1 MRANDTLVARTCDI
15 VQMFASGATSSDV
28 RSSIDTEEEPLS
40 HLVDYLSGVDDIPP
54 TTQIAI
60 LVGAHS
66 YDRRPAF
73 TNFSTWHRSAWEQGY
88 GVRQLTD
95 IDQAIFE
102 SFIII
107 EANQA
112 NNLPHSTI
120 EHLAESGK
128 QILLIAPSTT
138 QPLDSTFAKIA
149 GVQFEG
155 ESHLQR
161 LDEAN
166 DATWHLVGRLTQPSL
181 KDAGTHLKTST
192 APLKLTATDPSLERT
207 RQLMNE
213 PRPAL
218 RAANWARIFTP
229 GDSTT
234 TLASVDDPLSELDG
248 RPIITKR
255 AVANAHGETG
265 GNVWL
270 VGADLDAFTRATL
283 LRLISVHARIRPTNL
298 EFPRGIEVVQR
309 AHMTFIVNH
318 GSTMAELSNVHG
330 SDVVSGNR
338 CTGHVALAP
347 HSVMVVVE
355 E

>member
-1 MRANDTLVARTCDI
+1 MGANDTLVARTCDI

-40 HLVDYLSGVDDIPP
+40 HLIDYLSAVDDVPP
-54 TTQIAI
+54 ATQIAI
-60 LVGAHS
+60 LVGSHS
-66 YDRRPAF
+66 YDTRPAF
-73 TNFSTWHRSAWEQGY
+73 TNFSTWVRSAWEQGY
-88 GVRQLTD
+88 GVRVLTD

-102 SFIII
+102 SLIII
-107 EANQA
+107 DANQA
-112 NNLPHSTI
+112 NTLPYSTI
-120 EHLAESGK
+120 EHLAESGN
-128 QILLIAPSTT
+128 QLLLIAPSTT

-155 ESHLQR
+155 ESHLQS

-166 DATWHLVGRLTQPSL
+166 DATWHLVGRLTEASL

-255 AVANAHGETG
+255 AVANAQGEAG

-270 VGADLDAFTRATL
+270 VGAGLDAFTRATL
-283 LRLISVHARIRPTNL
+283 LRLISVYARIRPTNL

-347 HSVMVVVE
+347 HSVMVVVGE
-355 E
+355 

>member
-40 HLVDYLSGVDDIPP
+40 YLVDYLSGVDDIPP

-107 EANQA
+107 DANQA

-120 EHLAESGK
+120 KHLAESDK

-309 AHMTFIVNH
+309 AHMTFIVNR

>member
-1 MRANDTLVARTCDI
+1 MRANDTLVAHTCDI

-28 RSSIDTEEEPLS
+28 RSSIDIEEEPLS
-40 HLVDYLSGVDDIPP
+40 HLVDYLSGVDDVPP

-60 LVGAHS
+60 LVGSHS

-73 TNFSTWHRSAWEQGY
+73 TNFSTWLRSAWEQGY

-107 EANQA
+107 DANQA

-128 QILLIAPSTT
+128 QVLLIAPSTK
-138 QPLDSTFAKIA
+138 QPSDSTFAKIA

-283 LRLISVHARIRPTNL
+283 LRLISIHARVRPTNL

-347 HSVMVVVE
+347 HSVMVVVGE
-355 E
+355 

>member
-15 VQMFASGATSSDV
+15 VQMFASGATSSTV

-40 HLVDYLSGVDDIPP
+40 YLVDYLSGVDDIPP

-60 LVGAHS
+60 LVGSHS

-107 EANQA
+107 DANQA

-138 QPLDSTFAKIA
+138 QPLDSTFEKIA

>member
-1 MRANDTLVARTCDI
+1 MRANDTLVAHTCDI

-107 EANQA
+107 DANQA

-120 EHLAESGK
+120 EHLAENGK

-149 GVQFEG
+149 GVQFDG

-192 APLKLTATDPSLERT
+192 APLKLTATDPSFERT

-255 AVANAHGETG
+255 AIANAHGETG

-283 LRLISVHARIRPTNL
+283 LRLISVHARVRPTNL

>member
-15 VQMFASGATSSDV
+15 VQMFASGAISSTV

-60 LVGAHS
+60 LVGSHS

-107 EANQA
+107 DANQA

-166 DATWHLVGRLTQPSL
+166 DATWHLVGRLTEPSL

-330 SDVVSGNR
+330 SDVISGNT

>member
-15 VQMFASGATSSDV
+15 VQMFASGATSSTV

-40 HLVDYLSGVDDIPP
+40 YLVDYLSGVDDIPP

-60 LVGAHS
+60 LVGSHS

-107 EANQA
+107 DANQT
-112 NNLPHSTI
+112 NTLPHSTI

-138 QPLDSTFAKIA
+138 QPLDSTFEKIA

>member
-1 MRANDTLVARTCDI
+1 MGANNTLVARTFDI
-15 VQMFASGATSSDV
+15 VRMFASGATSSAV
-28 RSSIDTEEEPLS
+28 RSSIDIEEEPLS
-40 HLVDYLSGVDDIPP
+40 HLVDYLSAVDDVPP

-60 LVGAHS
+60 LVDSDS

-73 TNFSTWHRSAWEQGY
+73 TNFSTWQRTAWEQGY
-88 GVRQLTD
+88 GVRVLTD

-102 SFIII
+102 SLIII
-107 EANQA
+107 DANQTNA
-112 NNLPHSTI
+112 LPHSTI
-120 EHLAESGK
+120 EHLAENGN
-128 QILLIAPSTT
+128 QVLLIAPSTT
-138 QPLDSTFAKIA
+138 QPSDSAFAKTA

-166 DATWHLVGRLTQPSL
+166 DATWHLVGRLTEPSL
-181 KDAGTHLKTST
+181 KHAGTHLKTST

-218 RAANWARIFTP
+218 RAANWARVFTP

-255 AVANAHGETG
+255 AVANAHGEAG

-298 EFPRGIEVVQR
+298 QFPRGIEVVQR

-330 SDVVSGNR
+330 LDVISGNT

-347 HSVMVVVE
+347 HSVMVVVGE
-355 E
+355 

>member
-1 MRANDTLVARTCDI
+1 MGANDTLVARTCDI

-40 HLVDYLSGVDDIPP
+40 HLIDYLSAVDEVPP

-73 TNFSTWHRSAWEQGY
+73 TNFSTWLRSAWEQGY

-102 SFIII
+102 SLIII
-107 EANQA
+107 DANQA
-112 NNLPHSTI
+112 NNLPYSMI
-120 EHLAESGK
+120 EHLAESGN
-128 QILLIAPSTT
+128 QVLLIAPSTT

-166 DATWHLVGRLTQPSL
+166 DATWHLVGRLTHPSL

-255 AVANAHGETG
+255 AVANAHGEAG

-283 LRLISVHARIRPTNL
+283 LRLISAHARVRPTNL

>member
-15 VQMFASGATSSDV
+15 VQMFASGATSSTV

-60 LVGAHS
+60 LVGSHS

-107 EANQA
+107 DANQA

-138 QPLDSTFAKIA
+138 QPLDSTFEKIA

-161 LDEAN
+161 VDEAN
-166 DATWHLVGRLTQPSL
+166 DATWHLVGRLTEPSL

-283 LRLISVHARIRPTNL
+283 LRLISVYARIRPTNL

-309 AHMTFIVNH
+309 AHMTVIVNH

>member
-15 VQMFASGATSSDV
+15 VQMFASGATSSTV

-40 HLVDYLSGVDDIPP
+40 YLVDYLSGVDDIPP

-60 LVGAHS
+60 LVGSHS

-107 EANQA
+107 DANQA

-120 EHLAESGK
+120 KHLAESGK
-128 QILLIAPSTT
+128 QVLLIAPSTK
-138 QPLDSTFAKIA
+138 QPSDSTFAKIA

-283 LRLISVHARIRPTNL
+283 LRLISVHARVRPTNL

>member
-15 VQMFASGATSSDV
+15 VQMFASGATSSTV

-40 HLVDYLSGVDDIPP
+40 YLVDYLSGVDDIPP

-60 LVGAHS
+60 LVGSHS

-107 EANQA
+107 DANQA

-128 QILLIAPSTT
+128 QILLIAPSAT
-138 QPLDSTFAKIA
+138 QPLDSTFEKIA

>member
-15 VQMFASGATSSDV
+15 VQMFASGATSSTV

-40 HLVDYLSGVDDIPP
+40 YLVDYLSGVDDIPP

-60 LVGAHS
+60 LVGSHS

-107 EANQA
+107 DANQA

-138 QPLDSTFAKIA
+138 QPLDSTFEKIA

-255 AVANAHGETG
+255 AIANAHGEAG

-270 VGADLDAFTRATL
+270 VGAGLDAFTRATL

>member
-1 MRANDTLVARTCDI
+1 MGANTTLVARTFDI
-15 VQMFASGATSSDV
+15 VQMFASGATSSAV
-28 RSSIDTEEEPLS
+28 RSSIDIEEEPLS
-40 HLVDYLSGVDDIPP
+40 HLVDYLSAVDDVPP

-60 LVGAHS
+60 LVDSDS

-73 TNFSTWHRSAWEQGY
+73 TNFSTWQRTAWEQGY
-88 GVRQLTD
+88 GVRMLTD

-102 SFIII
+102 SLIII
-107 EANQA
+107 DANQT
-112 NNLPHSTI
+112 NTLPHSAI
-120 EHLAESGK
+120 EHLAESGN
-128 QILLIAPSTT
+128 QVLLIAPSTT
-138 QPLDSTFAKIA
+138 QPSDSAFAKTA

-166 DATWHLVGRLTQPSL
+166 DATWHLAGRLTEPSL
-181 KDAGTHLKTST
+181 KHAGTHLKTST

-218 RAANWARIFTP
+218 RAANWARVFTP

-248 RPIITKR
+248 HPIITKR
-255 AVANAHGETG
+255 AVANAHGEAG

-283 LRLISVHARIRPTNL
+283 LRLISVHARIRPMNL
-298 EFPRGIEVVQR
+298 QFPRGIEVVQR

-330 SDVVSGNR
+330 LDVISGNT

-347 HSVMVVVE
+347 HSVMVVVGE
-355 E
+355 

>member
-1 MRANDTLVARTCDI
+1 MGANTTLVARTFDI
-15 VQMFASGATSSDV
+15 VRMFASGATSSAV
-28 RSSIDTEEEPLS
+28 RSSIDIEEEPLS
-40 HLVDYLSGVDDIPP
+40 HLVDYLSAVDDVPP

-60 LVGAHS
+60 LVDSDS

-73 TNFSTWHRSAWEQGY
+73 TNFSTWQRTAWEQGY
-88 GVRQLTD
+88 GVRMLTD

-102 SFIII
+102 SLIII
-107 EANQA
+107 DANQT
-112 NNLPHSTI
+112 NTLPHSAI
-120 EHLAESGK
+120 EHLAESGN
-128 QILLIAPSTT
+128 QVLLIAPSTT
-138 QPLDSTFAKIA
+138 QPSDSAFAKTA

-166 DATWHLVGRLTQPSL
+166 DATWHLTGRLTEPSL
-181 KDAGTHLKTST
+181 KHAGTHLKTST

-218 RAANWARIFTP
+218 RAANWARVFTP

-248 RPIITKR
+248 HPIITKR
-255 AVANAHGETG
+255 AVANAHGEAG

-283 LRLISVHARIRPTNL
+283 LRLISVHARIRPMNL
-298 EFPRGIEVVQR
+298 QFPRGIEVVQR

-330 SDVVSGNR
+330 LDVISGNT

-347 HSVMVVVE
+347 HSVMVVVGE
-355 E
+355 

>member
-40 HLVDYLSGVDDIPP
+40 HLVDYLSGVDGIPP
-54 TTQIAI
+54 ATQIAI

-107 EANQA
+107 DANQA

-120 EHLAESGK
+120 EHLAESGN
-128 QILLIAPSTT
+128 QVLLIAPSTT

-161 LDEAN
+161 VDEAN

-255 AVANAHGETG
+255 AVANAHGEAG

-283 LRLISVHARIRPTNL
+283 LRLISVHARVRPTNL